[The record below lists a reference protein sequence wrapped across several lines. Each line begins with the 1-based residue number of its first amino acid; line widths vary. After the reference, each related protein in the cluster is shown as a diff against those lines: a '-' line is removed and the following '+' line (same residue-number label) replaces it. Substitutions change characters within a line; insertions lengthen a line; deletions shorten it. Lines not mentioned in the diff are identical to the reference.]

1 MERTFQLFQ
10 QLRHAL
16 QGKSFAQAHGTRPHH
31 KPADRFRPA
40 GIQAQPQVVVYQFL
54 ESLPVAAHLLF
65 EFGVHIV
72 IESESRSHIQM
83 LAWRHQDAQTAGWA
97 LTHIRRRAGG
107 GLQEIHALTV
117 A

>member
-10 QLRHAL
+10 QFRDAL
-16 QGKSFAQAHGTRPHH
+16 QRQAFAQAHGTRPHH
-31 KPADRFRPA
+31 KPADRFRRQA

-72 IESESRSHIQM
+72 IESESRSHILM
-83 LAWRHQDAQTAGWA
+83 LAWRHQDASSPPP
-97 LTHIRRRAGG
+97 GG
-107 GLQEIHALTV
+107 V